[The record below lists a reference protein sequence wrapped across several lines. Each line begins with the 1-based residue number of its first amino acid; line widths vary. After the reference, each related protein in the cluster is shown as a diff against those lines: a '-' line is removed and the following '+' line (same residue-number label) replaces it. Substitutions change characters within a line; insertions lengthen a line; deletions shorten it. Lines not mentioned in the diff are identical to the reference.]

1 MSHSFTI
8 PAPEPLKRA
17 NEISQ
22 YKIMKDGHWID
33 WDNQFN
39 VRGSKSSSQEDLNEA
54 LKKTYQYI
62 VCRDTLKRF
71 HVTFGEQ
78 AYYTNLGMSDPYRDF
93 EDFREYAKQ
102 AILQNDPDFMMKAT
116 SGYVGLCESNNVT
129 DGGELFE

>member
-1 MSHSFTI
+1 MSHSYTI
-8 PAPEPLKRA
+8 PAPEPVKRSIT
-17 NEISQ
+17 ISEST
-22 YKIMKDGHWID
+22 IMKDGHWID
-33 WDNQFN
+33 WNNQFN

-54 LKKTYQYI
+54 LKKTCQYI

-78 AYYTNLGMSDPYRDF
+78 AYYTNLGMSDPYRNF

-102 AILQNDPDFMMKAT
+102 AILQNDPSFMEKAT
-116 SGYVGLCESNNVT
+116 SGYVGLCEINNVT